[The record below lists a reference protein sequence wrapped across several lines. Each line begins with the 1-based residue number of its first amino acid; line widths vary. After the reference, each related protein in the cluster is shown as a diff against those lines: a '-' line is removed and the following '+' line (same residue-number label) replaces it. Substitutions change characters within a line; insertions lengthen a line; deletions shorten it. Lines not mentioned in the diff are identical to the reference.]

1 MLRIETYWDHGGSCW
16 VVLARHSQ
24 DAFDVETLAFGRS
37 EGGAW
42 ELAQR
47 SALAAGVPAIRRD
60 VDGNVREV
68 LGTLGSWGQ
77 A

>member
-1 MLRIETYWDHGGSCW
+1 VIRVETYWDAGGSCW
-16 VVLARHSQ
+16 VVLGCYEG
-24 DAFDVETLAFGRS
+24 DVPEALAFGRS
-37 EGGAW
+37 EDGAW

-60 VDGNVREV
+60 QDGSVREI
-68 LGTLGSWGQ
+68 LGTLGAWGQ